1 MTRSSHVHNVGAIC
15 TYAATWMVD
24 EDADII
30 EVEMIRNSRGWI
42 ALGFSDDNS
51 MASLSHSIN
60 IYTI

>member
-1 MTRSSHVHNVGAIC
+1 MIHSLHVYNAGAIC

-42 ALGFSDDNS
+42 ALGFSDDNR

-60 IYTI
+60 I